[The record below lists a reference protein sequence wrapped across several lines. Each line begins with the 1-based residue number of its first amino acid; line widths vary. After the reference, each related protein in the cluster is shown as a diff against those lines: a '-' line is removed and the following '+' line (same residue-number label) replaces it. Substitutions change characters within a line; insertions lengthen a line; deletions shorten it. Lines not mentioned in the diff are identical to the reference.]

1 VLAGSYAR
9 LEHAR
14 ALVELR
20 AALRRANQRAA
31 ARHRLR
37 AGLDLAHRCGATR
50 LAQRAGTELHAAGAR
65 PRRAVLTG
73 LDALTAS
80 ERRVAEL
87 AAGGMSNSEIAQ
99 QLFVTHNTVEGH
111 LRHIYQKLMIGNRRQ
126 LPSALGPASPGA
138 PAAQAGRP
146 KSAAGP

>member
-1 VLAGSYAR
+1 
-9 LEHAR
+9 
-14 ALVELR
+14 VELG

-111 LRHIYQKLMIGNRRQ
+111 LRHIYQKLLIGNRRQ